1 MVTKRLSRVREMDN
15 QYIQQK
21 EMEMELTARRRRGLL
36 RRLSVLAIIAV
47 ALTCLGFVT
56 ILSQVSTLEEK
67 NQEKLALEEELESL
81 GIEEKQLHEDIKN
94 YNDTDY
100 IAEIAR
106 RDYYLTRPGE
116 TLFKLPSKST
126 D

>member
-15 QYIQQK
+15 HYIQQK
-21 EMEMELTARRRRGLL
+21 EMEMELTARRRRGLF

-81 GIEEKQLHEDIKN
+81 GKEEKQLHEDIKN

>member
-21 EMEMELTARRRRGLL
+21 EMEMELTARRRRGLF
-36 RRLSVLAIIAV
+36 RRLGVLAIIAV

-81 GIEEKQLHEDIKN
+81 GKEEKELHEDIKN